1 MNKQEIL
8 DLMLDTFQ
16 HVNRVMAEQMGM
28 DEETIQ
34 SNLDQSRPSIE
45 YMLSE
50 VYNVLV
56 ANGIIGE

>member
-56 ANGIIGE
+56 ANGIIKE